1 MARLIENTNCYI
13 NPEQR
18 NILINLFKNETI
30 RRDFFLTGG
39 TALSVFYLHHRVSN
53 DLDIFTINEPKFGEI
68 EFELKNSWKEGLVTL
83 RMAPYILSLDIMGI
97 KVDLVHDHFSFDD
110 EKVIQQLDEDNTIVV
125 DSLNNIVSNKLCTL
139 VSRQEPK
146 DFIDFYFIDKMKLL
160 DFDTIYRGAQKK
172 EGLFDDPQMLA
183 YQIENNLNGVKQNP
197 FSFPDMMIA
206 FDIND
211 FYTFYENLIQTI
223 YHR

>member
-83 RMAPYILSLDIMGI
+83 RMAPYILSVDIMKRKG
-97 KVDLVHDHFSFDD
+97 DMQENPLQFLWRWRFFHF
-110 EKVIQQLDEDNTIVV
+110 
-125 DSLNNIVSNKLCTL
+125 
-139 VSRQEPK
+139 
-146 DFIDFYFIDKMKLL
+146 
-160 DFDTIYRGAQKK
+160 
-172 EGLFDDPQMLA
+172 
-183 YQIENNLNGVKQNP
+183 
-197 FSFPDMMIA
+197 
-206 FDIND
+206 
-211 FYTFYENLIQTI
+211 
-223 YHR
+223 